1 MSVNDH
7 RLILASASPRR
18 RQILAVLGIPYEAI
32 EVDVDETPHLG
43 EAPETLARRLA
54 VAKADAGAA
63 RHPDSLVL
71 GADTVVE
78 LDGGSLGKPSDAA
91 EAVEMLQRLRGRRHQ
106 VITGVALTSSERAPR
121 SRLATTEV
129 WMASYTAEQIAR
141 TYELADLHRVN
152 LLGAVTWAFEFEGQ
166 PYFAG
171 FRDLATNGI
180 DKPVLNV
187 FRMFAKMSGRRIAVE
202 SDAAVPLETIL
213 RTGVRAKPD
222 PEALEVTCPGCADK
236 SWLLT
241 P

>member
-129 WMASYTAEQIAR
+129 WMRSY
-141 TYELADLHRVN
+141 
-152 LLGAVTWAFEFEGQ
+152 
-166 PYFAG
+166 
-171 FRDLATNGI
+171 
-180 DKPVLNV
+180 
-187 FRMFAKMSGRRIAVE
+187 
-202 SDAAVPLETIL
+202 
-213 RTGVRAKPD
+213 
-222 PEALEVTCPGCADK
+222 
-236 SWLLT
+236 
-241 P
+241 